1 VISDS
6 EPIGNNDAA
15 PNSSGE
21 SNVQNQ
27 NRNPGVAPTT
37 PSSQLPPSHAHH
49 KIACETEKDWWDKHK
64 RWAEL
69 LGIILLA
76 IYTGYTIKMYHA
88 NKESADAAKDA
99 ALAAKQS
106 ADTQENSF
114 QMERRR
120 AEDQEEA
127 ICRLRTD
134 GMAALDHVGHVR
146 VINSGKTKARN
157 VEAHVDTY
165 LADAITLKK
174 LRDLGSVDISTSE
187 LSGNEQS
194 LDRGINLL
202 LTARDWQ
209 NLADTNQ
216 VIIDSGHVR
225 YENGFGRVVDEPFCD
240 GWWYF
245 RTPEDKN
252 NPIQGRGNECGQ
264 IPQNVA
270 GVRKQKAK

>member
-1 VISDS
+1 MTNHTDRHNPRNGPGERALS
-6 EPIGNNDAA
+6 EPEVTPTAPEKREVGTERVEATEQQQPTARELAREFRWFEAA
-15 PNSSGE
+15 SLFING
-21 SNVQNQ
+21 
-27 NRNPGVAPTT
+27 A
-37 PSSQLPPSHAHH
+37 
-49 KIACETEKDWWDKHK
+49 
-64 RWAEL
+64 
-69 LGIILLA
+69 LA
-76 IYTGYTIKMYHA
+76 IIGVIALCIYGGQLAEMRKATQATKVA
-88 NKESADAAKDA
+88 AD
-99 ALAAKQS
+99 AAKQS
-106 ADTQENSF
+106 ADITEHSF

-134 GMAALDHVGHVR
+134 GMAALDRVGHVR

-165 LADAITLKK
+165 LADAVTLNK

-187 LSGNEQS
+187 LGGNDQS
-194 LDRGINLL
+194 LDRGINLP
-202 LTARDWQ
+202 LTARDWK

-252 NPIQGRGNECGQ
+252 NPIQGRGTECGQ

-270 GVRKQKAK
+270 GVKKQKAK

>member
-1 VISDS
+1 MEQQGMPSKAVRTFQQKWRLISL
-6 EPIGNNDAA
+6 PNKLMVVATIAIAA
-15 PNSSGE
+15 ASVVNLL
-21 SNVQNQ
+21 
-27 NRNPGVAPTT
+27 VAMAMWNEMHITGADT
-37 PSSQLPPSHAHH
+37 H
-49 KIACETEKDWWDKHK
+49 K
-64 RWAEL
+64 
-69 LGIILLA
+69 
-76 IYTGYTIKMYHA
+76 
-88 NKESADAAKDA
+88 SADAAKVA

-146 VINSGKTKARN
+146 VINSGKAKARN

-187 LSGNEQS
+187 LSGDQS
-194 LDRGINLL
+194 LDRGINLP

-252 NPIQGRGNECGQ
+252 NPIQGRGTECGQ